1 MRPIDCMQG
10 TMETTLRRASES
22 DAAGFLDLWDAL
34 DSETEF
40 MLFEPGERK
49 ATLDAQKSRLA
60 NANASDNVQI
70 YVVEDVKKGLLAGFC
85 AGSRTSNFRDRHSLH
100 IVVGIRQAYTGRSFG
115 FALLSHLEKWAG
127 DHEVSRLELSVMV
140 TNTNA
145 IALYK
150 KFGFKVEG
158 TKSNAVFLKSGLVDE
173 HIMAKHI

>member
-1 MRPIDCMQG
+1 
-10 TMETTLRRASES
+10 METTLRPSAGS
-22 DAAGFLDLWDAL
+22 DAAKFLDLWDAL

-40 MLFEPGERK
+40 MLFEPSERK

-100 IVVGIRQAYTGRSFG
+100 IVVGIRQAYTGRRFG
-115 FALLSHLEKWAG
+115 FALLSELEKWAS

-150 KFGFKVEG
+150 KLGFKIEG
-158 TKSNAVFLKSGLVDE
+158 TKSNAVFLKSGFVDE
-173 HIMAKHI
+173 YIMAKQI